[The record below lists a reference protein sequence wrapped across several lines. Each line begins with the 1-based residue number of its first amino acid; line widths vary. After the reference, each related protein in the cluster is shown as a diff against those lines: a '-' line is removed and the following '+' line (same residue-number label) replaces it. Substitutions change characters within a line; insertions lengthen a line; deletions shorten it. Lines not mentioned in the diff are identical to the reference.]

1 MPLLKSKRKKLIL
14 LISFFILLTN
24 YNTDKNIFKIFKI
37 EVIVFKNSNLL
48 ENEVKNQV
56 SNYLNEK
63 SLLHLNYDHLNKL
76 LFNSYWVNNYKIK
89 KKYPNQIFIFIDE
102 MEPIAYYKYD
112 NNYFFIN
119 SNLIKTKTKIVDKT
133 ELPFLSG
140 DYDKKN
146 LENIFSS
153 LNNHSELRNNIRH
166 IKFLDSKRWDL
177 FIDEVKIQL
186 GRHNLDQQLT
196 LAYKI
201 LQQKKDIKILD
212 MRVKNRIVITKDE

>member
-14 LISFFILLTN
+14 LISFFILLTT